1 MDVGAQQRGGGQNI
15 RVDWGRIGRY
25 CSLLR
30 HTIKSHRHR
39 RLADSYV
46 LSCRQKNC
54 SSCSSW
60 RWWSNSPFLA
70 LWCYEIEKE
79 VNKEN
84 VLLIVIFSL
93 SLTNSRRKCSL
104 QIKGHLSLHMLTRG
118 AAYHLPRTMIYKYLF
133 WAFSEVNPQ
142 QIYYATSN
150 FIQLGNCTL

>member
-1 MDVGAQQRGGGQNI
+1 MQQRGGRQNI
-15 RVDWGRIGRY
+15 RVDWGRIRRC

-30 HTIKSHRHR
+30 CTIKSHRHR
-39 RLADSYV
+39 RLADSYA
-46 LSCRQKNC
+46 LSCRQKSC

-60 RWWSNSPFLA
+60 RWGSNSPFLL

-84 VLLIVIFSL
+84 VLLILIFSL

-104 QIKGHLSLHMLTRG
+104 QIKGQLSLHMLTQG
-118 AAYHLPRTMIYKYLF
+118 ATYHLPLTMIYKYLF
-133 WAFSEVNPQ
+133 WAFSKVSPQ
-142 QIYYATSN
+142 QIYYTTSN